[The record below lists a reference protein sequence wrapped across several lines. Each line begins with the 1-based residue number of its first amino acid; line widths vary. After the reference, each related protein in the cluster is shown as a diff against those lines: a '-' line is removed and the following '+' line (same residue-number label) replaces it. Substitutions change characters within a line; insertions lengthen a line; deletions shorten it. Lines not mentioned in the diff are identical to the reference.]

1 MEKLYTVKQASEYMG
16 VHLQTLYRW
25 LREGRISATKPTK
38 RTVRIKESELQR
50 FTRME
55 GESA

>member
-38 RTVRIKESELQR
+38 RTVRIKESELKR